1 VSQLQA
7 QPGAAGAA
15 RRPRIL
21 FTNFHPRDGGG
32 HVTYIRN
39 LCSSDLAQRYELAI
53 ASPATSTL
61 IRYAREAGIR
71 HYPLEFPGNFKEIAG
86 VLASVVRL
94 GAVYR
99 QFPFD
104 LIHTNGSRD
113 HRIAA
118 YWKLLTR
125 KPPALLRTRHAVK
138 RVSDDFLHRLLDL
151 KLTAANVFVS
161 RTARRLCEGDGA
173 LGLTNGR
180 VIANGVDLDRFHPI
194 PKDQELARQIGL
206 APGDLVF
213 GSAAGLGAY
222 KRVDLMLKA
231 IAQDVSAE
239 PIPTRSIKV
248 VILGD
253 SDSARRL
260 QALAHSLG
268 LGNRFIYAGQQNDV
282 RPFIALFDVGF
293 VLSDA
298 IETISFAA
306 REMMAMGVPLV
317 SSSFSGLVEN
327 VDHGLNGLLVRPGDL
342 DEVKQAVQRFAAMP
356 TEELARFSAEARRKA
371 EREFSLSTQID
382 LTDRLYREVLAA
394 TAGGGAHQRPYG
406 A

>member
-1 VSQLQA
+1 MSQSPT
-7 QPGAAGAA
+7 QPGATGAA
-15 RRPRIL
+15 LRPRVL
-21 FTNFHPRDGGG
+21 LTNFHPRDGGG

-39 LCSSDLAQRYELAI
+39 LCSSELAARCELAI
-53 ASPATSTL
+53 ASPPTSTL

-71 HYPLEFPGNFKEIAG
+71 HYPLEFPGSFKELAG

-104 LIHTNGSRD
+104 LIHANGSRD

-125 KPPALLRTRHAVK
+125 NPPALLRTRHAVK
-138 RVSDDFLHRLLDL
+138 RVRDDFLHRLLDL

-161 RTARRLCEGDGA
+161 QTARALSEGDGA
-173 LGLTNGR
+173 LRLTNGR
-180 VIANGVDLDRFHPI
+180 VIANGVDLSLFRPMARDE
-194 PKDQELARQIGL
+194 ELARQLGI
-206 APGDLVF
+206 APGDLVL

-231 IAQDVSAE
+231 IAQDTPA
-239 PIPTRSIKV
+239 RSIKIIV
-248 VILGD
+248 LGD
-253 SDSARRL
+253 PDSARRL
-260 QALAHSLG
+260 QTLAQSLG
-268 LGNRFIYAGQQNDV
+268 LGNRFIYAGQQRDV
-282 RPFIALFDVGF
+282 RRFIALFDVGF

-306 REMMAMGVPLV
+306 REMMAMGVPLI
-317 SSSFSGLVEN
+317 SSSYSGLVEN
-327 VDHGLNGLLVRPGDL
+327 VEHGVSGLLVRPGDL
-342 DEVKQAVQRFAAMP
+342 DEVKQAVERFAAMP
-356 TEELARFSAEARRKA
+356 LEELARFSAEARRKA
-371 EREFSLSTQID
+371 EREFSLNTQLD
-382 LTDRLYREVLAA
+382 LMDRLYREVL
-394 TAGGGAHQRPYG
+394 TAPVGGIAHRRPY